1 MKTVSRRCMELAI
14 GSRYTDYHGRTIEL
28 TAEELGYFRQTV
40 ANVLAATGI
49 DIPVH
54 CCDHEK
60 LPGTNSDAL
69 GVHWRSI
76 DGADEFIT
84 IDNYFI
90 HEAYAVAFLNAFDLN
105 GETLTTV
112 LCHELAHIRYQRHTR
127 YHAALTAQ
135 YIDMCNRM
143 EAAA

>member
-1 MKTVSRRCMELAI
+1 MKTISHRCMKLAT
-14 GSRYTDYHGRTIEL
+14 GNSYTDYHGQTTEL
-28 TAEELGYFRQTV
+28 TAQELDYFRQTV
-40 ANVLAATGI
+40 TNVLAATGI
-49 DIPVH
+49 GIPVY

-60 LPGTNSDAL
+60 LPGTTGDAL

-90 HEAYAVAFLNAFDLN
+90 HEAYAVAFLDAFDLN

-135 YIDMCNRM
+135 YIDQCNRM